1 MACRTRAL
9 RYSADMI
16 SEEIRTL
23 LQESPFRA
31 FTVHF
36 ADGKSVKVSHHDA
49 AWLLRNGALLFVE
62 DDAGKVH
69 HITVALITQ
78 LTSDSTP
85 LSIPEQ
91 PTARG

>member
-1 MACRTRAL
+1 
-9 RYSADMI
+9 MI
-16 SEEIRTL
+16 SEEIRSL
-23 LQESPFRA
+23 LTAGPFRP

-36 ADGKSVKVSHHDA
+36 ADGKEVKVTHHDS

-69 HITVALITQ
+69 HITVALITH
-78 LTSDSTP
+78 LTSDSAP

-91 PTARG
+91 SATGSR